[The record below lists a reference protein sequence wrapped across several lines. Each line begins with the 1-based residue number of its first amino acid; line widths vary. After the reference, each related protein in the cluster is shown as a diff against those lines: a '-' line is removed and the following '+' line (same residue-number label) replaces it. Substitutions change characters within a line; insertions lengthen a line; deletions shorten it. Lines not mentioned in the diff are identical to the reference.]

1 MRKRAP
7 RTLVVQIPC
16 YNEAGTL
23 PAVLASIPHRP
34 AAGVRVLTLVVD
46 DGSTDGTA
54 AVARRAGADFVVRHT
69 RNRGLAAAFR
79 TGLATALRLG
89 ADVVVNT
96 DGDNQYPQAE
106 IPRLVGPI
114 LDGTADIVVADR
126 QTGRVAHFSPLKKL
140 LQAVGSAVVRAASGT
155 GVRDAPSGFRA
166 YSREAA
172 LRLYVHSYYSYTLET
187 LIQAGAQRL
196 RVVSVPVTVN
206 PQARTSRLMSSLP
219 SYLLHSAAAILRAYA
234 TYRPLA
240 VFSLVGALFLLVG
253 TAGILRFLYY
263 VATEGGA
270 GHVQSVMLAATL
282 WAVGVMIVLNGL
294 QADLTAANR
303 RLAEEALY
311 ELRRQGGVSPARRGR
326 RRRSQ
331 AAETLADGRA
341 PAAASSTATPKQ
353 PEGRAWRRSVGRLH
367 GTAEQPA
374 PRPPG
379 SWSRPRTR
387 Q

>member
-7 RTLVVQIPC
+7 RTVVVQIPC

-23 PAVLASIPHRP
+23 PAVLASIPHRV
-34 AAGVRVLTLVVD
+34 ARGVRVLTLVVD

-54 AVARRAGADFVVRHT
+54 DVARRAGADLVVRHT

-106 IPRLVGPI
+106 IPRLVEPI

-172 LRLYVHSYYSYTLET
+172 LRLYVHSDYSYTLET

-206 PQARTSRLMSSLP
+206 PRVRESRLMSSLP
-219 SYLLHSAAAILRAYA
+219 SYLIHSAAAILRAYA

-263 VATEGGA
+263 VVTEGGA

-311 ELRRQGGVSPARRGR
+311 ELRRDGGSRPTPRGRIRRAGAAEIVAGGRSPVAVSPPTGG
-326 RRRSQ
+326 SQ
-331 AAETLADGRA
+331 
-341 PAAASSTATPKQ
+341 PN
-353 PEGRAWRRSVGRLH
+353 GRAWRRSAGRPKH
-367 GTAEQPA
+367 VADQPA
-374 PRPPG
+374 PQPTG
-379 SWSRPRTR
+379 SRSRPRTR
-387 Q
+387 R